1 MSATDFFDSNVLL
14 YIVSNDPAKK
24 QRAAELLADGGTI
37 SVQVLNEFASV
48 ATRKLGQTLDE
59 TRQKLFDIRALCNV
73 VATSI
78 ATHERGLDIAER
90 YKFSIY
96 DSMLLASALEAG
108 CRTFYS
114 EDLNHGQRVGALTI
128 RNPFSSK

>member
-1 MSATDFFDSNVLL
+1 MSTADFFDSNILL
-14 YIVSNDPAKK
+14 YVVSSDPGKK

-37 SVQVLNEFASV
+37 SIQVLDEFASV
-48 ATRKLGQTLDE
+48 ASRKLGQPLAE
-59 TRQKLFDIRALCNV
+59 TRKKLFDIRAVCNV
-73 VATSI
+73 VTASI

-114 EDLNHGQRVGALTI
+114 EDLHHGQRIGSLTI
-128 RNPFSSK
+128 RNPFLK